1 MLNIPVFW
9 KLIFY
14 LWKLWN
20 IPSWLLTGDLLWALC
35 FGIISLG
42 EFVCYTFAS
51 FFCLRTW
58 YKEANSQRKPQLAA
72 ISPLMSL
79 PSLPKW
85 RDRDMFN
92 VFLYMHA
99 NTSFSYAQWPMH
111 HKWCFFK
118 HSLKCPSEG
127 SDYYPNHCFMASA
140 CWRPVRLTYCNEFN
154 GIRGTGGES

>member
-1 MLNIPVFW
+1 MLKHSSLLEINLLFMKAVEHPLLAIKRGLVMSSLFW
-9 KLIFY
+9 NHFTWWIR
-14 LWKLWN
+14 
-20 IPSWLLTGDLLWALC
+20 LLH
-35 FGIISLG
+35 I
-42 EFVCYTFAS
+42 AS
-51 FFCLRTW
+51 FCLRTW
-58 YKEANSQRKPQLAA
+58 YKEASSQRKTQLAA

-85 RDRDMFN
+85 RERDMFN
-92 VFLYMHA
+92 AFLYMHA

-111 HKWCFFK
+111 RKWCFFK

-127 SDYYPNHCFMASA
+127 LDYYPNHCFMASA